1 MRLHDSD
8 LIDEARELWRARRGD
23 PGDLPGIRSEER
35 ACGPFSLSEVEVLTP
50 QGAEQVGKPAGL
62 YLTLTLEA
70 LLHRRAAPF
79 SAAVGAVAEQVER
92 LLPPEAEQVLVVGLG
107 NRAVTPDAV
116 GPRTADTVLVTRHLV
131 DRAPEVFGAFRPV
144 SALAAGVLGNTG
156 MESGE
161 VVQAVVGALKPDAV
175 IAVDAL
181 CARSVRRLGST
192 VQLSNT
198 GIAPG
203 SGVGSARF
211 ALTAETLGVP
221 VVAVGVPTVVRAEVL
236 AAQWGG
242 QPEGQDDLASLL
254 VTPKEID
261 ALVADVS
268 KLLGYG
274 ISMALQTG
282 LRLDD
287 LEALLS

>member
-1 MRLHDSD
+1 MRRYDSD
-8 LIDEARELWRARRGD
+8 LIDEARELWRAGQGD

-35 ACGPFSLSEVEVLTP
+35 AWGPFSLSEVEVLNS
-50 QGAEQVGKPAGL
+50 QGAEQVGKPEGL
-62 YLTLTLEA
+62 YLTLSLEA
-70 LLHRRAAPF
+70 LLPRRTAQF
-79 SAAVGAVAEQVER
+79 SQAVEAVAEQVAR

-116 GPRTADTVLVTRHLV
+116 GPRTADRVLVTRHLV
-131 DRAPEVFGAFRPV
+131 EQMPEVFGAFRPV
-144 SALAAGVLGNTG
+144 SALAAGVLGATG
-156 MESGE
+156 LESGQ
-161 VVQAVVGALKPDAV
+161 VVQAVAGALKPDAV

-181 CARSVRRLGST
+181 CARNVRRLGST

-198 GIAPG
+198 GIVPG
-203 SGVGSARF
+203 SGVGNARF
-211 ALTAETLGVP
+211 ALTEETLGVP

-242 QPEGQDDLASLL
+242 RPEGQEDLASLL

-274 ISMALQTG
+274 ISMALQRG
-282 LRLDD
+282 LNLED